1 MQMKTKHVITIA
13 LIASAFFIAFF
24 TLKGGEKM
32 VTVYVTLIIYGRRT
46 IDTVPGL
53 LKEAVLADLNA
64 VGLDGYGKPVAA

>member
-1 MQMKTKHVITIA
+1 MQMNRFLFLA
-13 LIASAFFIAFF
+13 LLAGAFFI
-24 TLKGGEKM
+24 TKCIKKGGENV

-64 VGLDGYGKPVAA
+64 VGLDGYGKPLEA